1 MSVPLDPALLARI
14 APTELAP
21 GEDPIARFRREV
33 EAVSGVVTVTARGG
47 VVDALESAVME
58 HWPGRV
64 TLAADLDA
72 YRDPLRERLVPR
84 GIDADDYEVV
94 ARDRARAEA
103 TDVAVTGCVAAVAG
117 TGSILT
123 GGASGRGG
131 ALVAPHHVC
140 LVESRRLFGGLLSLL
155 RALPRIGAASG
166 MALQSGPSRTADIEK
181 TLILGMHG
189 PKTVHVVVVDDGAPP
204 DEAS

>member
-1 MSVPLDPALLARI
+1 MPIDPAVLARI
-14 APTELAP
+14 APSELAP
-21 GEDPIARFRREV
+21 GEDRIARFRREV
-33 EAVSGVVTVTARGG
+33 EAVSGVVTVVGRDG
-47 VVDALESAVME
+47 VVDALEAAVME
-58 HWPGRV
+58 HLPGRV

-72 YRDPLRERLVPR
+72 HREPLRDRLVAR
-84 GIDADDYEVV
+84 GIDAADYEVV
-94 ARDRARAEA
+94 ARDRVRTEA

-140 LVESRRLFGGLLSLL
+140 LVESRRLCGGLLSLM
-155 RALPRIGAASG
+155 RALPRIGAASA

-189 PKTVHVVVVDDGAPP
+189 PKTVHCVVVDDGTHP
-204 DEAS
+204 DDAA